1 MSPPLYTTDILKLA
15 VSTAR
20 FERLAQPQGSA
31 ERRSKLCGSSVVADV
46 RVNPD
51 GQITAFGMEVRACAF
66 GQAASALVAQHAVG
80 TSLEEIERARDAL
93 SAYLAGT
100 AAAPGDWPGFTIFE
114 AARQHSARHP
124 SIRLALEA
132 TADAVRNALA

>member
-1 MSPPLYTTDILKLA
+1 MSPPLYTTDILQLA

-20 FERLAQPQGSA
+20 IERLAMPQGSV
-31 ERRSKLCGSSVVADV
+31 ERRSKLCGSRVTVDV
-46 RVNPD
+46 MLNDNGR
-51 GQITAFGMEVRACAF
+51 ISAFGMEVRACAF
-66 GQAASALVAQHAVG
+66 GQASSALVAQHAVG
-80 TSLEEIERARDAL
+80 KSLEEIEAARDAL

-100 AAAPGDWPGFTIFE
+100 ADTPGPWPGLIIFE

-132 TADAVRNALA
+132 TADAMREALG